1 MWLEDAACNKLA
13 ELALNDVGVAG
24 SILREAVSCSPFAV
38 RSVDSPDVHKAFQQ
52 VPNLPGSVKM
62 SAKRFSWGA
71 LSCTLPAPN
80 MH

>member
-1 MWLEDAACNKLA
+1 MEDTCAGGKMWLEDEACNKLA

-52 VPNLPGSVKM
+52 VSVP
-62 SAKRFSWGA
+62 
-71 LSCTLPAPN
+71 LDP
-80 MH
+80 HQE

>member
-52 VPNLPGSVKM
+52 VLMLPVPT
-62 SAKRFSWGA
+62 RHGA
-71 LSCTLPAPN
+71 PCLTETSLLMYKFGRTC
-80 MH
+80 